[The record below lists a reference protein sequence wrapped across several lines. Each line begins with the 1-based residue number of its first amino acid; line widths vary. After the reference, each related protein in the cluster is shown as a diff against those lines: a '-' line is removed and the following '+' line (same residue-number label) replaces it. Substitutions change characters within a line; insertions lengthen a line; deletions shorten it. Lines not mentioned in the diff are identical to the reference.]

1 MSWEDNAG
9 NLEKLIRKFVDLA
22 RRKKYERNDSRLKIT
37 KPEQVL
43 SFVPKLKVQHE
54 NLSPKSTQSLWF
66 LKSNKSDRYKCV
78 QEMSSEELVPEY

>member
-66 LKSNKSDRYKCV
+66 KTLQVC
-78 QEMSSEELVPEY
+78 PEDVL